1 MKGSKLK
8 GYSKFRTFG
17 NNVYDFLFSVVCRY
31 RIYDLGSGLNMYKT
45 SILRDKFYMKYKDNL
60 VFNYCMV
67 MGSAFY
73 KHKVCFFPI
82 MWREDDQVSNVK
94 MVNQA
99 ITVLQLLGDF
109 MLNKRKFV
117 EAEHRDK
124 VVERYSA
131 QVIYKNY

>member
-1 MKGSKLK
+1 MKDYKFN
-8 GYSKFRTFG
+8 GYSKCSTFG

-31 RIYDLGSGLNMYKT
+31 RIYDLGSCLNMYKT

-99 ITVLQLLGDF
+99 ITVFQLLGDF